1 MRNLA
6 IGSTGP
12 DVRAMQ
18 QGLNS
23 RRQPSEQALVEDGVF
38 GLKTQAAVR
47 RFQQRNGLAVDG
59 IAGTRTMNALFP
71 LAVVSLRALGMRLR
85 LPPLNLGFGQARG
98 SSGSGAA
105 PAASP
110 TLFTLPPLTPAL
122 GGFQPVSYPRLVQ
135 PLQSPLLPP
144 PPALPG
150 VQLPFHHLELQ
161 PGTSLSLGRPVD
173 VSFSLQLSA
182 VVMIGPEQGRHQEFS
197 SGIITSTPGVFSG
210 GDWTVAWFAQLTH
223 VEQLNR
229 AGNFSWQPNAQIAA
243 GHGNSPFLS
252 LTAAPANVQFDV
264 NETVSLSFGG
274 PSVTATFAPNGAS
287 LSWGLASFGVV
298 GKFN

>member
-1 MRNLA
+1 MRSLSV
-6 IGSTGP
+6 GSTGP
-12 DVRAMQ
+12 DVRALQ
-18 QGLNS
+18 QGLNL
-23 RRQPSEQALVEDGVF
+23 RRQPPDTALVEDGVF
-38 GLKTQAAVR
+38 GPKTQTAVR
-47 RFQQRNGLAVDG
+47 RFQERNGLAADG
-59 IAGTRTMNALFP
+59 VVGPRTRNAIFP

-85 LPPLNLGFGQARG
+85 LPPLSLGSGRQNL
-98 SSGSGAA
+98 SGGLGAA
-105 PAASP
+105 PAPSP
-110 TLFTLPPLTPAL
+110 FMLPPLAPAL
-122 GGFQPVSYPRLVQ
+122 GGFQPISYPRLLQ

-144 PPALPG
+144 PPSLPG
-150 VQLPFHHLELQ
+150 IQIPVHHLELQ
-161 PGTSLSLGRPVD
+161 PGTSVSLGTPVD

-182 VVMIGPEQGRHQEFS
+182 VVMLGPENGRHQEFS

-243 GHGNSPFLS
+243 GHGDRPFLS

-264 NETVSLSFGG
+264 NETISLSFGG
-274 PSVTATFAPNGAS
+274 PSVTATFAPAGAS